1 MRYKVAKTDIIN
13 PDINSPEW
21 EKADVGIIGVN
32 RWKEFQ
38 EAPETT
44 FRVLQ
49 DNDGITVKMHTK
61 ERNLRAVCET
71 ENGDVYLD
79 SCMEFFLKPDP
90 WDTRFLNFELNPKG
104 VLHLGLGPNGED
116 RVFIEERDSFDIVSV
131 GNEGDWTLKVHVPF
145 EFLKKYFKNVGKIW
159 KGNFYK
165 CGDMTDHVHF
175 GAWSEIEVPE
185 PDFHVP
191 DFFGIIEL

>member
-13 PDINSPEW
+13 PEISSPEW
-21 EKADVGIIGVN
+21 EKAEEGIIAAN
-32 RWKEFQ
+32 RWKEYH
-38 EAPETT
+38 EAPKTT
-44 FRVLQ
+44 FKLLQ
-49 DNDGITVKMHTK
+49 DDDGITVKMHTEEK
-61 ERNLRAVCET
+61 NLRAVCET
-71 ENGDVYLD
+71 ENGDVCLD
-79 SCMEFFLKPDP
+79 SCMEFFLKPDH

-104 VLHLGLGPNGED
+104 VLHLGIGPD
-116 RVFIEERDSFDIVSV
+116 RYDRTFIEERVFDIVSV
-131 GNEGDWTLKVHVPF
+131 ANDGDWTLKVHVPF
-145 EFLKKYFKNVGKIW
+145 EFLRKHFKNVGKIW

-175 GAWSEIEVPE
+175 GAWSEIEVSE